1 MKSMK
6 SMKFIIQGQ
15 INMELEAE
23 DVEAVKKL
31 AAEKFDELEK
41 LGVKI
46 MDEKVVDK
54 QSGYFLK

>member
-1 MKSMK
+1 
-6 SMKFIIQGQ
+6 
-15 INMELEAE
+15 MELEAE